1 MSVDRSIGNYHDSS
15 NARIRKIGKY
25 VGPVAYVANGDP
37 LTAAEIGLGVI
48 EALFFTTG
56 VPAGGGLA
64 TQYILTY
71 DALNEKVIWF
81 SNATGVE
88 VVAGTDLSAVEIRF
102 EAIGH

>member
-37 LTAAEIGLGVI
+37 LTPAEIGLGVI
-48 EALFFTTG
+48 EAIFFTLG
-56 VPAGGGLA
+56 VPVGLA
-64 TQYILTY
+64 TQYQLTY
-71 DALNEKVIWF
+71 DAQNQTVIWF
-81 SNATGVE
+81 SSATGVE